1 MAKSNYAMQTA
12 GAFVPLLKTSRYKGA
27 HGGPR
32 LWQSHLFAG
41 LIIEHCLAEPS
52 QNKGEGLRVVCIREQ
67 FQVSK
72 RTPSF

>member
-12 GAFVPLLKTSRYKGA
+12 GAFLTLLKTSRYNGA
-27 HGGPR
+27 PWRSR

-72 RTPSF
+72 RMPSF